1 MIMRR
6 RQQGVALMI
15 VLLVVTIA
23 TVLSVSIAKNQHR
36 AISSATRYFDRAQ
49 AYYYATGGEEYARQL
64 LARDFKERPEQDDL
78 SEVWAATDL
87 AFEFESGEVD
97 IVIQD
102 LQSVFNLNDFISS
115 NEGNSLIAEKLSL
128 LSSQIGLNPS
138 WMDELLDFS
147 DIDGEVRP
155 GGAEDYYYL
164 GLERPYRTSG
174 QPLQDLSEIRLLRT
188 MTDEA
193 YGRLSEV
200 MTVLPTAGGALNVN
214 TAPPMVL
221 QTLATDLNLESAT
234 SLVES
239 RLRLDG
245 FESVEQFLQ
254 QPELAGLAVKS
265 GGLGVQSSFFK
276 VNTRARFGS
285 QIVFLTSFVFR
296 NATTGKMTVYQ
307 RKNNERFI
315 PFVPEE
321 EILANGL

>member
-1 MIMRR
+1 MISRR
-6 RQQGVALMI
+6 REQGVALMI

-36 AISSATRYFDRAQ
+36 AISSASRYFDRAQ
-49 AYYYATGGEEYARQL
+49 AYYYASGGEEYARQL
-64 LARDFKERPEQDDL
+64 LSRDFKDRPEQDDL
-78 SEVWAATDL
+78 SEAWAAQDL
-87 AFEFESGEVD
+87 NFEFESGEVD

-102 LQSVFNLNDFISS
+102 LQSLFNLNDFVAS
-115 NEGNSLIAEKLSL
+115 NEANTLISEKLSL

-138 WMDELLDFS
+138 WMDELLDFC

-155 GGAEDYYYL
+155 GGAEDYFYL
-164 GLERPYRTSG
+164 GLESPYRTSG
-174 QPLQDLSEIRLLRT
+174 QPLQDLSEIRLLRS

-200 MTVLPTAGGALNVN
+200 LTVLPTAGGALNVN

-221 QTLATDLNLESAT
+221 QTLATDLDLEGAT
-234 SLVES
+234 RLVES
-239 RLRLDG
+239 RLRMDG

-254 QPELAGLAVKS
+254 QPELAGLAVKP

-296 NATTGKMTVYQ
+296 DATTGKMTVYQ
-307 RKNNERFI
+307 RKNNERFL
-315 PFVPEE
+315 PLEPEE
-321 EILANGL
+321 EMQANGL

>member
-1 MIMRR
+1 M
-6 RQQGVALMI
+6 
-15 VLLVVTIA
+15 
-23 TVLSVSIAKNQHR
+23 
-36 AISSATRYFDRAQ
+36 
-49 AYYYATGGEEYARQL
+49 
-64 LARDFKERPEQDDL
+64 
-78 SEVWAATDL
+78 
-87 AFEFESGEVD
+87 
-97 IVIQD
+97 IQD
-102 LQSVFNLNDFISS
+102 LQSLFNLNDFVSS

-200 MTVLPTAGGALNVN
+200 MTVLPTVGGALNVN

-234 SLVES
+234 SLAES

-254 QPELAGLAVKS
+254 QPELAGLAVKP

-285 QIVFLTSFVFR
+285 QIVFLTSFVYR
-296 NATTGKMTVYQ
+296 DATTGKMMVYQ
-307 RKNNERFI
+307 RKNNERFT

-321 EILANGL
+321 ETLANGL